1 MKTGIIRY
9 SAGNVYSVAMALE
22 RLNVSYIISDDPE
35 HLHCCDRLIFP
46 GVGEAASAMK
56 DLDSKGLTS
65 MIKQYNR
72 PFLGICLGMQI
83 LCRETEENNAHGL
96 AIFNPTV
103 KKFQKSVKIPHMGW
117 NTLQNPKSVLFSD
130 ISEEICVYF
139 VHSYYAELS
148 KETSSF
154 CFYGRM
160 FSASLEK
167 DNYYGVQFHPEKSG
181 RVGSKILQ
189 NFLEKT

>member
-9 SAGNVYSVAMALE
+9 SAGNIYSVSMALE
-22 RLNVSYIISDDPE
+22 RLNASYLVSDDPE
-35 HLHCCDRLIFP
+35 LLQTCDRVIFP
-46 GVGEAASAMK
+46 GVGEAATALK
-56 DLDSKGLTS
+56 DLDSRRLTDF
-65 MIKQYNR
+65 IKRFDR

-83 LCRETEENNAHGL
+83 LCRDTEENNARGL
-96 AIFNPTV
+96 GIFSPKV
-103 KKFQKSVKIPHMGW
+103 RKFRGDLKIPHMGW
-117 NTLQNPKSVLFSD
+117 NTLHNMDSLLFSG
-130 ISEEICVYF
+130 IPEGSSVYF

-148 KETSSF
+148 GQSSSR
-154 CFYGRM
+154 CHYGQE

-181 RVGSKILQ
+181 KTGSKILQ